1 MAMVLAANAAKQG
14 VAQHIMLCGPAADMA
29 LKDAPVTATAPQ
41 PPRGMS
47 PQGLM
52 RKIMAGPNNLVEV
65 CAIYLP
71 GKGADQSVLIEGVGV
86 ATPQS
91 MAAAMVAANAR
102 ITSY

>member
-1 MAMVLAANAAKQG
+1 VPPMPQSRASHSTSCSA
-14 VAQHIMLCGPAADMA
+14 
-29 LKDAPVTATAPQ
+29 APQ
-41 PPRGMS
+41 PPRDMS

-52 RKIMAGPNNLVEV
+52 RKIMDGPNNLVEV